1 MTSNHHERSRRHNFS
16 RHRSARVDRRPDGA
30 LLAGV
35 CAGIAERLGWNT
47 WALRLLFVL
56 GLLIKPIPT
65 GLVYLALAFLVPR
78 VAGRKNE
85 STPEPGLA
93 SEELSARNQRIAD
106 LERRFRDLEA
116 GGEQRK

>member
-1 MTSNHHERSRRHNFS
+1 MTSNHQDRSHRHDFS

-35 CAGIAERLGWNT
+35 CAGIAGRLGWNT

-56 GLLIKPIPT
+56 GLLIKPVPT
-65 GLVYLALAFLVPR
+65 GLVYLVLAFLVPR
-78 VAGRKNE
+78 IASRQSPAE
-85 STPEPGLA
+85 PEPGLA

-116 GGEQRK
+116 QDNR

>member
-1 MTSNHHERSRRHNFS
+1 VTSNHQDRSRRHDFS

-35 CAGIAERLGWNT
+35 CAGIAGRLGWNT

-56 GLLIKPIPT
+56 GLLIKPVPT
-65 GLVYLALAFLVPR
+65 GLVYLALALLMPCVMR
-78 VAGRKNE
+78 RSSATAE
-85 STPEPGLA
+85 EPGLE
-93 SEELSARNQRIAD
+93 SVELSARNQRIAD

-116 GGEQRK
+116 GGK